1 MEIINHLGVNFK
13 VMNGTYYDSTTP
25 DKVIEVLEN
34 ARTKRIRIQVD
45 YGYTNLDKKISD
57 SRTNGQSWGEVN
69 DITGYVGRSTG
80 ERKIPLLVH
89 NSRSLGGGAILTHC
103 IVKIVTTK
111 GKKVLYEHPTYK
123 PFC

>member
-1 MEIINHLGVNFK
+1 MKIV
-13 VMNGTYYDSTTP
+13 NGTFYNQNTH

-45 YGYTNLDKKISD
+45 YGNE
-57 SRTNGQSWGEVN
+57 NGSSWGEIH

-80 ERKIPLLVH
+80 IKKIPLLIY
-89 NSRSLGGGAILTHC
+89 NRRSLGGGALLSDC

-111 GKKVLYEHPTYK
+111 NKIVLYEHPTYK
-123 PFC
+123 PFVIE

>member
-1 MEIINHLGVNFK
+1 MKTV
-13 VMNGTYYDSTTP
+13 NGTSYHDKTP

-45 YGYTNLDKKISD
+45 YGYTDLNEKLSD
-57 SRTNGQSWGEVN
+57 TRQNGQSWGEVN

-80 ERKIPLLVH
+80 SQKIPLLVH
-89 NSRSLGGGAILTHC
+89 NSRSLGGGALLDHC

-111 GKKVLYEHPTYK
+111 NKRVLYQHPTYK
-123 PFC
+123 PFES